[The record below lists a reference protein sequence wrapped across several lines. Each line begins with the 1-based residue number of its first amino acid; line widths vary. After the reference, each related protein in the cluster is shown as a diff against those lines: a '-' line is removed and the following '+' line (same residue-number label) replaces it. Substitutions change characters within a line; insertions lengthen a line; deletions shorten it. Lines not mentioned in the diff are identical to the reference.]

1 MNSSLLHLV
10 VFIVGLAVGLYVQ
23 KILQK
28 DHFQNYSSCDSCGQ
42 ESPCGCDQ
50 PKPKNRPHPRSDTS
64 MWPSWPGKSNA
75 SANTNANA
83 NDASRPAPECKQPN
97 MSNYVLKSSI
107 PPCPAVPDLSN
118 YILKSECPPVPD
130 LSNYVLKSSIPKQN
144 PVILDC
150 SKCQKG
156 SGECPPCPRP
166 RCPEVKCP
174 PATKC
179 PSCPPCARTRCPP
192 AVVKCKAEETVS
204 DSFVRPYLAPLSY
217 KGFGSD

>member
-1 MNSSLLHLV
+1 MNTIHLIV
-10 VFIVGLAVGLYVQ
+10 IFIIGLIVG
-23 KILQK
+23 
-28 DHFQNYSSCDSCGQ
+28 HFLSKFYPYEGFQSGGSMCDTCGHAD
-42 ESPCGCDQ
+42 PCGCE
-50 PKPKNRPHPRSDTS
+50 KPRPRPI
-64 MWPSWPGKSNA
+64 
-75 SANTNANA
+75 
-83 NDASRPAPECKQPN
+83 RPACPECKQPN

-107 PPCPAVPDLSN
+107 PPCPAVPDMSN

-150 SKCQKG
+150 SKCQKP

-179 PSCPPCARTRCPP
+179 PSCAPCPRQSCPP
-192 AVVKCKAEETVS
+192 AVVKCKAEDVVP
-204 DSFVRPYLAPLSY
+204 DSNSVVRPYLAPLSY
-217 KGFGSD
+217 RGFGMD